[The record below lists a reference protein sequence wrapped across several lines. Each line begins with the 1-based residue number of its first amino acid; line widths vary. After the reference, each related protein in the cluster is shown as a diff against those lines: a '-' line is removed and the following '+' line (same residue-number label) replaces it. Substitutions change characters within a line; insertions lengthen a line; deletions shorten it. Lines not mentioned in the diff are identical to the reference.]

1 MIKTEIK
8 QRIVTRTLGL
18 TLAFSAA
25 AIAFAQQQKVAVSGK
40 ITDKNGAAVPYA
52 SITFANKADKSLS
65 DGNMTDDKGAFSL
78 NLTPGTYII
87 EIDAPGFKK
96 TSVEKTVSAPGSL
109 GAIQIV
115 ALQGQAAIDSKTQN
129 IQGVTITA
137 QSTKPYKVELDKKT
151 YDVKSDLTSI
161 GGNLQDVLTNV
172 PSVSVDPD
180 GTVSMRGSSNVRFL
194 VNGKPSA
201 LLGIDAGANA
211 LQAIPADQIDRIEVV
226 TNPSAKYDASG
237 TAGILNIILKKN
249 SKLGFNGSVIGSL
262 GYLPRTNL
270 NTNLS
275 WKKGKVSWFLN
286 GGGGYMES
294 KNKNSNTT
302 TYNSGDLLTS
312 NQNSTGKSKN
322 DTYNASTGL
331 VYDITDHTSVNA
343 SGTVRYFDGTSNTP
357 IFYTDNYKDGST
369 INSSRYSNG
378 SNSNLGFQGDFGL
391 DHKFDDKGQNISLS
405 VSLQRNR
412 MLNNS
417 DVTGYT
423 GNAFSLSNLINSKT
437 VNKSLVGKIDYELP
451 IGEKSMFNA
460 GYKLDH
466 NKNDYNYL
474 VQQKNAGDA
483 DYSILDDYTGITHY
497 TETFNAFYLQ
507 FKSKI
512 GAFGYQVGV
521 RDEYSNIKIDYPI
534 KDPQNQLWRN
544 DNKTKNYNNLF
555 PSVFLSYDISKN
567 NQFLLNYSRR
577 IDRPRSFFLI
587 PFMSYNDPKNIFR
600 GNPDLNP
607 SYIDSFEFGYNLSN
621 NKFTLNPTLYYRNEK
636 DNVQMLVSPNPDD
649 STSFTSSPINVG
661 NDQRYGLEINGNYN
675 PFKWWQ
681 LMGSIDIF
689 GYKTTGNYL
698 YKNYPD
704 PITGN
709 LIDKNINYDGSGM
722 SARVRLSNT
731 FKIDKTFS
739 FQIQAN
745 YRGGQ
750 KNASTEQK
758 DMYFVNL
765 GATKTIWKGDGT
777 IAFNIQDIF
786 NTRSRETYA
795 FGPTFVRNSYMQ
807 WQPRQ
812 FSLSLTYRFKQG
824 EKVDQPKRKKDINN
838 NYDGGDEQGGPM

>member
-1 MIKTEIK
+1 
-8 QRIVTRTLGL
+8 
-18 TLAFSAA
+18 
-25 AIAFAQQQKVAVSGK
+25 
-40 ITDKNGAAVPYA
+40 
-52 SITFANKADKSLS
+52 
-65 DGNMTDDKGAFSL
+65 
-78 NLTPGTYII
+78 
-87 EIDAPGFKK
+87 
-96 TSVEKTVSAPGSL
+96 
-109 GAIQIV
+109 
-115 ALQGQAAIDSKTQN
+115 
-129 IQGVTITA
+129 
-137 QSTKPYKVELDKKT
+137 
-151 YDVKSDLTSI
+151 
-161 GGNLQDVLTNV
+161 
-172 PSVSVDPD
+172 
-180 GTVSMRGSSNVRFL
+180 
-194 VNGKPSA
+194 
-201 LLGIDAGANA
+201 
-211 LQAIPADQIDRIEVV
+211 
-226 TNPSAKYDASG
+226 
-237 TAGILNIILKKN
+237 
-249 SKLGFNGSVIGSL
+249 
-262 GYLPRTNL
+262 
-270 NTNLS
+270 
-275 WKKGKVSWFLN
+275 
-286 GGGGYMES
+286 MES

-312 NQNSTGKSKN
+312 NQNSTGKSNN